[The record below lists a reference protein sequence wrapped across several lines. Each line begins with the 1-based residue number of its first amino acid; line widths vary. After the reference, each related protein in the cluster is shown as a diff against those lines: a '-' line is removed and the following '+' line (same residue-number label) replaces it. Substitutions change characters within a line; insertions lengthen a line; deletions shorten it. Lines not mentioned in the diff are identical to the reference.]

1 MLDREDRIVFG
12 SLLALVLAIA
22 GSLVV
27 DRQFGLGIQDWPLL
41 SYLLFAGVAVA
52 LPQLYLAI
60 TDDETARS
68 GDRSRSRLRFAAVAT
83 AAFALAFA
91 ADAEGLA
98 HLVIGVIGSGSLV
111 ALVCY
116 EVLTD
121 YQSASDESV
130 TRVS

>member
-1 MLDREDRIVFG
+1 MLDREDRIIFG
-12 SLLALVLAIA
+12 SLLLLVLALS

-52 LPQLYLAI
+52 LPQLYLAV
-60 TDDETARS
+60 TDGERS
-68 GDRSRSRLRFAAVAT
+68 RNGDRSRSRLRFAAVAT
-83 AAFALAFA
+83 AAFAIAFA

-98 HLVIGVIGSGSLV
+98 HLVIGLIGSGSLV

-121 YQSASDESV
+121 YRAESDESV